1 MAELAFRQTD
11 TAERSRAARLL
22 RDVVAPLLGM
32 SMFWPMLRYA
42 SFVRVLF
49 PPEATV
55 GLAGA
60 TLTAHAAFLC
70 LLVAVTA
77 GAYLLRGPLAS
88 LMAQRKPACAGAM
101 AMGAPGAALA
111 LCVREGVAPAQLL
124 WLAGLLAAIGV
135 LACYL
140 CWARKLSQ
148 TPTPRAVCM
157 VVASFLLSYACFSY
171 SVPLGSLWGSAAGSI
186 VTPLGT
192 ALLWLVSGPAGEGA
206 TSKLEG
212 APRTGGPSLDQARPL
227 LLAIGSGLVV
237 GAAVRGIVDL
247 TAPISSVRLATSLA
261 INAAWLAAV
270 VGLCVVRS
278 RGGRADAA
286 RRDFVERF
294 SLISWAG
301 FALVFLAGLFVFL
314 ALGQTRLGGDLVV
327 ASRTA
332 MSVAL
337 LMLLCSLA
345 PSLDAANRVRLFL
358 RHGFAIEVASWLLSY
373 VVIPGAIGPGAQG
386 TLTPQGF
393 VLAVIFGVAALLLA
407 GFALRLAFSHGGMDM
422 GETPGEPAQ
431 ECMQGT
437 NPNSGE
443 AGGSEARSTAADK
456 IDRLVTEGLLTP
468 REAAVVALYSQ
479 GLSLGKV
486 AEELCITKST
496 AQSHIKNAYRKLD
509 VHSRDELIERLR
521 P

>member
-1 MAELAFRQTD
+1 MAELVFRQTD
-11 TAERSRAARLL
+11 TAWQRRAARLL
-22 RDVVAPLLGM
+22 RDVAAPLLGM

-55 GLAGA
+55 SLAGT

-70 LLVAVTA
+70 LLVAVTV
-77 GAYLLRGPLAS
+77 GAYLLRAPLARF
-88 LMAQRKPACAGAM
+88 MAQRWPACAAAM

-111 LCVREGVAPAQLL
+111 LCVREGMAPAQLL
-124 WLAGLLAAIGV
+124 WPAGLLAAVGI

-140 CWARKLSQ
+140 CWARWLSQ
-148 TPTPRAVCM
+148 APTPRATCM

-171 SVPLGSLWGSAAGSI
+171 SVPLGSFLGSAAGSV

-192 ALLWLVSGPAGEGA
+192 ALLWLASGTTNNAASPKVEEA
-206 TSKLEG
+206 S
-212 APRTGGPSLDQARPL
+212 RTGGPSLTQARPL

-261 INAAWLAAV
+261 INAAWLAAAL
-270 VGLCVVRS
+270 GLCVVRG
-278 RGGRADAA
+278 RAGRADNAG
-286 RRDFVERF
+286 RDFVERF

-301 FALVFLAGLFVFL
+301 FALVFLAGLFAFL

-332 MSVAL
+332 MSIAL

-345 PSLDAANRVRLFL
+345 PSLDAADRVKLL
-358 RHGFAIEVASWLLSY
+358 LKHGFAIEVASWLLSY
-373 VVIPGAIGPGAQG
+373 VVIPRAIGPDARG

-393 VLAVIFGVAALLLA
+393 VLAVLFGAVALLLA
-407 GFALRLAFSHGGMDM
+407 GFALRLAFSHSGMGTSDM
-422 GETPGEPAQ
+422 PGKPARDGI
-431 ECMQGT
+431 QGT
-437 NPNSGE
+437 EPGNGAACVA
-443 AGGSEARSTAADK
+443 AGDQTG
-456 IDRLVTEGLLTP
+456 RLVAEGLLTP